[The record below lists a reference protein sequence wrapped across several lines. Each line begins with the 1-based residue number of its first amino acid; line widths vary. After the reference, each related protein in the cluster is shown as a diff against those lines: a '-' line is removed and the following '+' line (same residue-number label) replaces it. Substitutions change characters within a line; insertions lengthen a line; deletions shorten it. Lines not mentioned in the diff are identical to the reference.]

1 MITVLRS
8 SQISKIK
15 MASDRHTQVKII
27 LPHFYVAHSNENVGK
42 KLKFCFNGDAAA
54 VEKLA
59 TDIYIRVCYL

>member
-1 MITVLRS
+1 
-8 SQISKIK
+8 